1 MLNLS
6 PRGFLGRLRLGGG
19 SSANLVGLNWLNLTF
34 NLTLNLT
41 FNLTLNLMLNLSPQ
55 GFLGRPRLGG
65 GI

>member
-34 NLTLNLT
+34 NLTLNL
-41 FNLTLNLMLNLSPQ
+41 MLNLSPQ